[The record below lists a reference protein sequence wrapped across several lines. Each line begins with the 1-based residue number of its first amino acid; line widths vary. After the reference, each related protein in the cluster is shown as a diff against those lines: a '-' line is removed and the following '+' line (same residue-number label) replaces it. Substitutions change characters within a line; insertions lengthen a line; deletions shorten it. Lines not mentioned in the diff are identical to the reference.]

1 MKKRVP
7 IRNHQA
13 ESALYGRRAIVSL
26 SIVVIVFLG
35 LLANLYKIQVTNF
48 QEFQTR
54 SNSNRIVVLPV
65 APNRGLIYDR
75 NGTLLADNTPVY
87 SLEVSPAEVSEMRI
101 AIEQLVELLALPAD
115 TSENF
120 YSRLNQPRRFPQIT
134 LFDNLNEYQV
144 ARFASVQHQFPG
156 INIEG
161 RLQRFYPHRD
171 LLTHALGYVGR
182 INQQDVIR
190 LREQELYAQYAATRT
205 IGKLGIE
212 RHYENILH
220 GEVGYQ
226 TVEVNN
232 RGRVV
237 RTLDFNPPTPGRDIH
252 LELDLGYQQVARA
265 QLRGRRGAIIV
276 LDANTG
282 GILALYSNPGYDP
295 NLFVGGI
302 SSAEYRELLNNTS
315 NPLIN
320 RATQGRYAPAS
331 TIKPHLGVLGLHLGV
346 ITAESRI
353 WDPGWYKL
361 DGVERRFRD
370 WRQHGHGWVDITK
383 AIAESCNTYYYDL
396 SFQLGIDNI
405 SSFMGE
411 MGFGKRT
418 GIDISEE
425 STALMPDRGWKRAR
439 YNEPW
444 YHGETLSIGIGQSFW
459 TVTPLQL
466 ATSTSIIATE
476 GRRLQPRLLRGIGEQ
491 NAIELTDI
499 IENPPLVLS
508 DPAHWQTIKKA
519 MQATI
524 TDARG
529 TARLAFVNAPY
540 TAAGKTGTAQVV
552 ALSDETDE
560 RPDIED
566 VAERFRDN
574 ATYIGYAPAEYPEI
588 VVAIALENVGG
599 GGRNAAPVSRAL
611 MDYYFANDE
620 EKAAILQAIEDEEA
634 DANN

>member
-13 ESALYGRRAIVSL
+13 ESALFGRRAIVSL
-26 SIVVIVFLG
+26 SIVAIVFLG
-35 LLANLYKIQVTNF
+35 LLANLYQLQVTSF

-75 NGTLLADNTPVY
+75 NGSLLADNTPVY
-87 SLEVSPAEVSEMRI
+87 SLEVSPAEVNNI
-101 AIEQLVELLALPAD
+101 AD
-115 TSENF
+115 TIERLVALLSLPEDTADTF
-120 YSRLNQPRRFPQIT
+120 YVRLNQPRRFPQVT
-134 LFDNLNEYQV
+134 LFDNLNEQQV
-144 ARFASVQHQFPG
+144 ALFVSAQHQFPG

-171 LLTHALGYVGR
+171 LLTHTLGYVGR
-182 INQQDVIR
+182 INQQDVTR

-212 RHYENILH
+212 RYYENILH

-237 RTLDFNPPTPGRDIH
+237 RTLDFNPPTPGKDIH
-252 LELDLGYQQVARA
+252 LEIDIGYQKVARH

-282 GILALYSNPGYDP
+282 GVLAMYSNPGYDP

-302 SSAEYRELLNNTS
+302 SSNEYRELLNNS
-315 NPLIN
+315 ANPLIN
-320 RATQGRYAPAS
+320 RATQGRYPPAS
-331 TIKPHLGVLGLHLGV
+331 TIKPHLGLLGLHLGV
-346 ITAESRI
+346 ITADSTV
-353 WDPGWYKL
+353 WDPGWYQL
-361 DGVERRFRD
+361 EGVERRFRD
-370 WRQHGHGWVDITK
+370 WRQQGHGWVDITK

-396 SFQLGIDNI
+396 SFKLGIDNI
-405 SSFMGE
+405 SSFMSE
-411 MGFGKRT
+411 MGFGERT
-418 GIDISEE
+418 GIDITEE

-444 YHGETLSIGIGQSFW
+444 YQGETLSVGIGQSFW

-476 GRRLQPRLLRGIGEQ
+476 GRRLQPRLLHGIGEQ
-491 NAIELTDI
+491 NAIEYSEI
-499 IENPPLVLS
+499 IEKPPLVIS
-508 DPAHWQTIKKA
+508 DSAHWQTIKNA
-519 MQATI
+519 MRATI
-524 TDARG
+524 TDVRG
-529 TARLAFVNAPY
+529 TARMAFINAPY

-560 RPDIED
+560 RPETED
-566 VAERFRDN
+566 VIERFRDN
-574 ATYIGYAPAEYPEI
+574 ATYVGYAPAEYPEI
-588 VVAIALENVGG
+588 VVAIAIENVGG

-611 MDYYFANDE
+611 MDYYFADD
-620 EKAAILQAIEDEEA
+620 AGRTAILQAIADEEV